1 MLVARN
7 IEYSEETKRYEV
19 TDWACAIVDGK
30 DIKPDT
36 WYILKDGKLVEDN
49 G

>member
-7 IEYSEETKRYEV
+7 IEYSEDTKRYEV
-19 TDWACAIVDGK
+19 TDWACGIVDGK

-36 WYILKDGKLVEDN
+36 WYRLKDGKLVEDN
-49 G
+49 E